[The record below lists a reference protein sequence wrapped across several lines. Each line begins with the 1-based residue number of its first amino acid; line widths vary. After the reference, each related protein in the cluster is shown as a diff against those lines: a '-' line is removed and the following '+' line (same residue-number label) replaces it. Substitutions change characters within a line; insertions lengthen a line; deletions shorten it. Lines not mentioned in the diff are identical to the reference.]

1 MKYECNT
8 YDFIYKCYNL
18 INVIYVLFNI
28 YLFTAVLVTKTRDFS
43 ISNKYYTTELHYSHQ
58 T

>member
-1 MKYECNT
+1 MKYKCNI
-8 YDFIYKCYNL
+8 YDFIYNCYNL

-28 YLFTAVLVTKTRDFS
+28 YLFTVVLVTKARVFS
-43 ISNKYYTTELHYSHQ
+43 TSGKYYNTEPHYSHK